1 MLKEKSKILLIIF
14 IAMLAI
20 ILFSNNI
27 SNASNINS
35 EDNKVF
41 TKNEIMGSLA
51 TTVNKYDGN
60 YGTWYQFELDSAKAL
75 DLVTN
80 TNKLNSLINGDYIYQ
95 NIYLKVD
102 DDITK
107 IVMNYHNDN
116 KEQEVKTVIMN
127 NVRYAEIPV
136 GLIVKIDGKY
146 HVCASGDGL
155 GYIGNNHVATVKFF
169 KDRETVSTTLLSF
182 ELPEGGDNLKT
193 NTANIYLT
201 SDTKKDYQLGG
212 AGWGT
217 GCGEHY
223 DRVLAEGNCY
233 INVGVNTNI
242 GETLEFEPFGT
253 LNYIGTKSEYGMM
266 EYIYQAKIEDKTI
279 FNKDRVMCSIA
290 SKKYNILTTAAFYFT
305 GDLIKSENIK
315 LDSNETKIKLEA
327 SSGVVPENTVLETKE
342 IKEEKTLELVKESL
356 KGISNK
362 YITYDISLLN
372 NNTKIQPNGNV
383 KISIPIPTNFD
394 ASKLVVYRVSEDGTK
409 TKYDVEV
416 KDNYVIFET
425 DHFSTYVLAET
436 VKDTSTKQENT
447 SIEIKQGEK
456 DITPKTG
463 RETKISNSIIAILI
477 IAIMVVIKKITQ

>member
-116 KEQEVKTVIMN
+116 KEQEVKKVI
-127 NVRYAEIPV
+127 
-136 GLIVKIDGKY
+136 
-146 HVCASGDGL
+146 
-155 GYIGNNHVATVKFF
+155 

-266 EYIYQAKIEDKTI
+266 EYIYQAKIEDKI
-279 FNKDRVMCSIA
+279 KD
-290 SKKYNILTTAAFYFT
+290 
-305 GDLIKSENIK
+305 IKS
-315 LDSNETKIKLEA
+315 
-327 SSGVVPENTVLETKE
+327 
-342 IKEEKTLELVKESL
+342 
-356 KGISNK
+356 
-362 YITYDISLLN
+362 
-372 NNTKIQPNGNV
+372 
-383 KISIPIPTNFD
+383 NF
-394 ASKLVVYRVSEDGTK
+394 
-409 TKYDVEV
+409 
-416 KDNYVIFET
+416 
-425 DHFSTYVLAET
+425 
-436 VKDTSTKQENT
+436 
-447 SIEIKQGEK
+447 
-456 DITPKTG
+456 
-463 RETKISNSIIAILI
+463 
-477 IAIMVVIKKITQ
+477 

>member
-116 KEQEVKTVIMN
+116 KEQEVKKVIMN

-155 GYIGNNHVATVKFF
+155 GYIGNNHVATVKF
-169 KDRETVSTTLLSF
+169 V
-182 ELPEGGDNLKT
+182 
-193 NTANIYLT
+193 
-201 SDTKKDYQLGG
+201 
-212 AGWGT
+212 
-217 GCGEHY
+217 
-223 DRVLAEGNCY
+223 
-233 INVGVNTNI
+233 
-242 GETLEFEPFGT
+242 
-253 LNYIGTKSEYGMM
+253 KS
-266 EYIYQAKIEDKTI
+266 I
-279 FNKDRVMCSIA
+279 F
-290 SKKYNILTTAAFYFT
+290 
-305 GDLIKSENIK
+305 
-315 LDSNETKIKLEA
+315 
-327 SSGVVPENTVLETKE
+327 
-342 IKEEKTLELVKESL
+342 
-356 KGISNK
+356 
-362 YITYDISLLN
+362 
-372 NNTKIQPNGNV
+372 
-383 KISIPIPTNFD
+383 
-394 ASKLVVYRVSEDGTK
+394 
-409 TKYDVEV
+409 
-416 KDNYVIFET
+416 
-425 DHFSTYVLAET
+425 
-436 VKDTSTKQENT
+436 
-447 SIEIKQGEK
+447 
-456 DITPKTG
+456 
-463 RETKISNSIIAILI
+463 
-477 IAIMVVIKKITQ
+477 